1 MKEMAGET
9 HDCIHETD
17 FKKLRK
23 DMNNGYKS
31 IHELKDDNVLIKE
44 ALGIKNKENG
54 ERDKQIKEA
63 YKKMSV
69 IGEKAEEE
77 DKNLRQLIQET
88 REDMAEIKGFLQ
100 GSNEIQ
106 KEKRTWN
113 RQKIIAFIT
122 QFFGWIFGIV
132 TLIIVAYTFL

>member
-1 MKEMAGET
+1 MDGEN

-17 FKKLRK
+17 FNKLRR

-31 IHELKDDNVLIKE
+31 INELKDDNVLIKE
-44 ALGIKNKENG
+44 ALGIKNRENG

-100 GSNEIQ
+100 GSNEVKKDKKSWHQ
-106 KEKRTWN
+106 
-113 RQKIIAFIT
+113 QIISVSFAQVLGFI
-122 QFFGWIFGIV
+122 FSIII
-132 TLIIVAYTFL
+132 LLIVAYTCL